1 MSSDSQLTGVLAL
14 YSTSRDAF
22 SEEHQRVIEV
32 VARQVTPAVQ
42 QAAELQKTRS
52 NVVRD
57 KQTGLPKLE
66 SFRDLAAAQIADAS
80 QQRPVSLV
88 VIEMPDRDHSSAE
101 PYLSHVVRA
110 VRRSL
115 RAADMLFR
123 HRDTDLVALL
133 LQTDRPTGMSIGNRI
148 SQAMIDL
155 KSKDALDL
163 HKVAPAHVSV
173 VSAPEDGTT
182 IDELLQRLASVEFP
196 PMTADRAMDN
206 TPFHPLGAM
215 EILSDQ
221 VSELIKTGHF
231 AAASQL
237 LRGTRSGRLTDANLY
252 DTFHAELSF
261 EAGDDDAAMSLA
273 QACLGRHPTGTRL
286 STASALCQCFSTRET
301 RRPRYSTWRRRGGI
315 VEHEIGNPP
324 PLN

>member
-1 MSSDSQLTGVLAL
+1 MLAL

-57 KQTGLPKLE
+57 RQTGLPKLE

-155 KSKDALDL
+155 EK
-163 HKVAPAHVSV
+163 
-173 VSAPEDGTT
+173 
-182 IDELLQRLASVEFP
+182 QRRTGS
-196 PMTADRAMDN
+196 DKHRAG
-206 TPFHPLGAM
+206 PRFRR
-215 EILSDQ
+215 
-221 VSELIKTGHF
+221 F
-231 AAASQL
+231 
-237 LRGTRSGRLTDANLY
+237 R
-252 DTFHAELSF
+252 
-261 EAGDDDAAMSLA
+261 
-273 QACLGRHPTGTRL
+273 
-286 STASALCQCFSTRET
+286 T
-301 RRPRYSTWRRRGGI
+301 RRWNNNRRTTAEGKHPWSFRR
-315 VEHEIGNPP
+315 
-324 PLN
+324 